1 MKFDRNCVLKKTNVY
16 SVVQV
21 QRSFSLALSIQTR
34 LSKSQTCK
42 SFVTIIMSIYG
53 QFFLIFSMTREF
65 VL

>member
-16 SVVQV
+16 TVVQV
-21 QRSFSLALSIQTR
+21 QRSVSLALSIQTS

-42 SFVTIIMSIYG
+42 SFVMIIMSIYG
-53 QFFLIFSMTREF
+53 QFFKIFSMTREF

>member
-16 SVVQV
+16 TVVQV

-53 QFFLIFSMTREF
+53 QFFKIFSMTREF

>member
-16 SVVQV
+16 TVVQV
-21 QRSFSLALSIQTR
+21 QRSFSLVLSIQTS

-53 QFFLIFSMTREF
+53 QFFKIFSMTREF